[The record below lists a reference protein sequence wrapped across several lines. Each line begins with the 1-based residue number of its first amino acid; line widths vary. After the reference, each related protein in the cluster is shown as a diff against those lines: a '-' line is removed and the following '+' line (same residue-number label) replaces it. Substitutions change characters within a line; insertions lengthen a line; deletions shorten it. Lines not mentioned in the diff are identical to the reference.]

1 MLKRAFFFL
10 LAFASLII
18 FVQVVNAAPVGV
30 KQLACAVEQTS
41 APPGA
46 ELQQLE
52 TIRLKLNFEH
62 AIEVEQL
69 RLTKESGMTIKGEIL
84 TRGVPPRVMEQIIK
98 IEDEASPP
106 YKGKKT
112 QMIRD
117 KNLLQRR
124 HKLCDLYPRLD
135 MSFRS

>member
-10 LAFASLII
+10 LAFAMLAIY
-18 FVQVVNAAPVGV
+18 VQVVNAAPVSV

-41 APPGA
+41 APPGV
-46 ELQQLE
+46 ELQQ
-52 TIRLKLNFEH
+52 FEQH
-62 AIEVEQL
+62 QAEIEFQIMEAEQL
-69 RLTKESGMTIKGEIL
+69 TLTKESGLTIKGEIL
-84 TRGVPPRVMEQIIK
+84 QRGTPPRVMEQIIK

-106 YKGKKT
+106 YKSKNT

-124 HKLCDLYPRLD
+124 HKLCDLYSRLS
-135 MSFRS
+135 MSYRS